1 MGNWKI
7 GTLGL
12 ASLVAFTSLAAA
24 DTPATAEKAAAPSA
38 NDVFAKLPSGKLE
51 MPKSIT
57 MPKSIGATEK
67 VEGFFVELPP
77 YHSKGMH
84 GPSYATVHASSDA
97 AQGFRSGNRPDDPT
111 APCFMSAYPSYSSD
125 VNWSSNLATTTNI
138 QNYSNASYPGAPN
151 YGSVNLVRSDRVLK
165 EEKDKLTYEVKVVFA
180 DAETMGVRQHSKQT
194 LDFTLLRELP
204 GKVKVWGAKSDGE
217 AIFLVRREKHEKER
231 FFHQPITVTTNGMHV
246 MSSSEA
252 CPVVFT
258 VKTGKNIATS
268 AVIQVEA
275 LLEITEPEKE
285 SAGEGFIS
293 ALPRSSPA
301 MGGFGQREA
310 KLRPMRIGISS
321 SWMSQDTQPVV
332 SLAHGWAGKE
342 RTQPI

>member
-217 AIFLVRREKHEKER
+217 AIFLVRREKHDLG
-231 FFHQPITVTTNGMHV
+231 QPGH
-246 MSSSEA
+246 
-252 CPVVFT
+252 
-258 VKTGKNIATS
+258 GHD
-268 AVIQVEA
+268 
-275 LLEITEPEKE
+275 L
-285 SAGEGFIS
+285 AGE
-293 ALPRSSPA
+293 RDD
-301 MGGFGQREA
+301 EA
-310 KLRPMRIGISS
+310 RARGEAR
-321 SWMSQDTQPVV
+321 
-332 SLAHGWAGKE
+332 LAHGDREARGRRPARGSSVSESCVLAMHTGSSPPPSATDASRSFWRGGEDHVRRRRTPWATL
-342 RTQPI
+342 RTFSCAADRRART